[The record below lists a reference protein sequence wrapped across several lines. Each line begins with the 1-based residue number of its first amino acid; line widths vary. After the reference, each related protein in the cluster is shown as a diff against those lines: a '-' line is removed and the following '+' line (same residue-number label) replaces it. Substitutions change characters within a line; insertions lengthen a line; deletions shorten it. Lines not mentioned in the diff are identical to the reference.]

1 MFKVSINDQQE
12 SLIVLETNEDKVSSK
27 DLKALK
33 RFPHLFYITLDNG
46 FTEFHCSRAIMG
58 YAPASIEY

>member
-1 MFKVSINDQQE
+1 ME

-33 RFPHLFYITLDNG
+33 RLPRLFYIILDNG
-46 FTEFHCSRAIMG
+46 FSEFHCSREIMG
-58 YAPASIEY
+58 YAPAPIEHSRQKVDIDS